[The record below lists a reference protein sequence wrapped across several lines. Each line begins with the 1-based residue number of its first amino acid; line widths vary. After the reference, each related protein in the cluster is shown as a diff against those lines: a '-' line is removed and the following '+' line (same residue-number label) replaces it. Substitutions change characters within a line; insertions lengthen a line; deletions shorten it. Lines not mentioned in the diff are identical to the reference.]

1 MPDELRIYQF
11 VQNESPRIFVDATD
25 CLNSVEPDS
34 IVWKRNLNQWYQVY
48 QHGSLGLTAKSLE
61 PTAIPEWMILDA
73 ILYGSN

>member
-1 MPDELRIYQF
+1 MSYDLRIYQF

-25 CLNSVEPDS
+25 CLNSVDPDS
-34 IVWKRNLNQWYQVY
+34 IVWVRGLNQWYQVY
-48 QHGSLGLTAKSLE
+48 QYGSLGFTTQSLE